1 MPSDTHPA
9 EKLIEEATLV
19 LKDDAELRLEAAHDL
34 RARFEDSKAESL
46 AEGKPEEESEALAL
60 KAFGDPKQIAKQLAH
75 SNQGRMKTRALVRMF
90 LGRILVPLSV
100 VLVMWM
106 GWYFFAERSVIVS
119 MLDELGET
127 GDESIVKEEGWY
139 TKAWAH
145 LSAEKQFQLFG
156 DLTRKTRSAQ
166 ERALWEKNP
175 ESKVYYAN
183 YVRALLEDYKEKG
196 LDNSFDYLEKEIRRG
211 EELDPDNAFYN
222 YMLAAVLFKRGGE
235 WKSIKGKKAK
245 EWSVKDK
252 ALLDLAIVEL
262 NKAEQKP
269 YYRRYLSEFL
279 KERLDLFP
287 ETRRLDDRIGKMAY
301 LASIPLPDLR
311 LIRDLFEALPFYVDV
326 ERNELPEDDA
336 TELLDAWQEFLK
348 KAIPD
353 AWCLVDVLVFS
364 AIANMAGGEV
374 DDSMAE
380 GKRDES
386 VAFGKVADVYEAM
399 GKPEDANSTRLLA
412 KKLVVPKKNWD
423 ADRESKRVKEM
434 ERDLIFWKGSILAR
448 MLLPSLGEPITEEML
463 RPGRQ
468 ADRSVIEQFHISY
481 ILCIFVVAIIGTL
494 ILFMVCQ
501 SASKGRTP
509 PLLLL
514 PYWRIAL
521 ETLGLAILLPMFLYF
536 AFTRWSGLSS
546 FENGIED
553 WRLLFLELGLLDVS
567 FLAASTLLSASYIR
581 KRCQAL
587 NINIPKPANS
597 FLIKLCWGGMGIL
610 CLCCAVSKKL
620 FGHQGALETGFY
632 LFGTGMG
639 LILGGVGL
647 VVFIKGCMSRNTYG
661 LYYGT
666 LARSLMPVY
675 ACAVILIGVI
685 GLPWLQKEESALLKK
700 DPLFDSSPYGF
711 PVPEGNITLRLQTEL
726 AEALKAEQDR

>member
-1 MPSDTHPA
+1 MPSDTDPSG
-9 EKLIEEATLV
+9 ELSEEATSV
-19 LKDDAELRLEAAHDL
+19 LKD
-34 RARFEDSKAESL
+34 
-46 AEGKPEEESEALAL
+46 G
-60 KAFGDPKQIAKQLAH
+60 
-75 SNQGRMKTRALVRMF
+75 
-90 LGRILVPLSV
+90 ILVLVSA
-100 VLVMWM
+100 VLAVWL
-106 GWYFFAERSVIVS
+106 GWHYFGERSVIVG
-119 MLDELGET
+119 MLDKLGN
-127 GDESIVKEEGWY
+127 ESIVKEEGWH

-145 LSAEKQFQLFG
+145 LSDEKQFQLFG

-183 YVRALLEDYKEKG
+183 YVRVLLEDYKEKDLG
-196 LDNSFDYLEKEIRRG
+196 ISFDYLKKEIRRG

-222 YMLAAVLFKRGGE
+222 YILAAVLFKRGGE

-245 EWSVKDK
+245 EWTIKDK

-262 NKAEQKP
+262 NMAAKKP
-269 YYRRYLSEFL
+269 YYRRYLSDFL
-279 KERLDLFP
+279 KERLALFP
-287 ETRRLDDRIGKMAY
+287 ETKRLEDRVFKMTY
-301 LASIPLPDLR
+301 FASIPLADLG
-311 LIRDLFEALPFYVDV
+311 LIRDLFKTLPFYV

-336 TELLDAWQEFLK
+336 TELLDAWQEFLE

-353 AWCLVDVLVFS
+353 AWCLIDVLVFS

-412 KKLVVPKKNWD
+412 KKIGEPKKNWD
-423 ADRESKRVKEM
+423 AVRESKKVEEM

-448 MLLPSLGEPITEEML
+448 MLLPVLGEPVTEEML

-468 ADRSVIEQFHISY
+468 ADRSVIEQFYLSY

-494 ILFMVCQ
+494 ILFKVCL

-509 PLLLL
+509 SLFLL
-514 PYWRIAL
+514 PPWRVVL
-521 ETLGLAILLPMFLYF
+521 KNLGLAILLPMFLYF
-536 AFTRWSGLSS
+536 AFTRWSGISS

-553 WRLLFLELGLLDVS
+553 WRLLFLELGLLGVS

-581 KRCQAL
+581 KRCQVL
-587 NINIPKPANS
+587 DVPTPKPANS
-597 FLIKLCWGGMGIL
+597 HLIKLCWGGMGIL
-610 CLCCAVSKKL
+610 CLCCAASKQI
-620 FGHQGALETGFY
+620 FGHQGAFETGLY
-632 LFGTGMG
+632 LFGIGMG
-639 LILGGVGL
+639 LIICGVGI

-675 ACAVILIGVI
+675 ACAIILIAAI
-685 GLPWLQKEESALLKK
+685 GLPWLQKEESALLNK
-700 DPLFDSSPYGF
+700 DPLFDSNPHGF
-711 PVPEGNITLRLQTEL
+711 TVLEGNLTKRLQSEL
-726 AEALKAEQDR
+726 AAAMKAAKKR

>member
-1 MPSDTHPA
+1 MQPESSPA
-9 EKLIEEATLV
+9 QELIEKVTSV
-19 LKDDAELRLEAAHDL
+19 LKDDEELRQDVSHELNTH
-34 RARFEDSKAESL
+34 FEDSQAAFLE
-46 AEGKPEEESEALAL
+46 EGKSKEESETLAL

-127 GDESIVKEEGWY
+127 GDESIVKEEGWP

-183 YVRALLEDYKEKG
+183 YVRALLEDYKEKD

-287 ETRRLDDRIGKMAY
+287 ETRRLEDRIGKMVY
-301 LASIPLPDLR
+301 LANIPLGQLG
-311 LIRDLFEALPFYVDV
+311 LIRDLFKALPFYV
-326 ERNELPEDDA
+326 ESNELPEADVSK
-336 TELLDAWQEFLK
+336 LLDAWQVFLE

-353 AWCLVDVLVFS
+353 AWSLIDVLVLS

-412 KKLVVPKKNWD
+412 KKLGQPKKNWD
-423 ADRESKRVKEM
+423 AVRESKRVKEM

-448 MLLPSLGEPITEEML
+448 MLLPNLGEPITEEML

-468 ADRSVIEQFHISY
+468 ADRIVIEQFHISY
-481 ILCIFVVAIIGTL
+481 ILCIFVVAIIGAL

-501 SASKGRTP
+501 SASKGRTAS
-509 PLLLL
+509 LFLL
-514 PYWRIAL
+514 PPWRVVL
-521 ETLGLAILLPMFLYF
+521 RTLGLAILLPMFLYF

-553 WRLLFLELGLLDVS
+553 WRLLFLELGLLGVS

-581 KRCQAL
+581 KRCHAL
-587 NINIPKPANS
+587 NIAMPEPANS
-597 FLIKLCWGGMGIL
+597 LLVRLCWGGMGIL
-610 CLCCAVSKKL
+610 CLCCALSKKL
-620 FGHQGALETGFY
+620 FGHQGALETVLY
-632 LFGTGMG
+632 LFGLGMG
-639 LILGGVGL
+639 LIIGGVGI

-685 GLPWLQKEESALLKK
+685 GLPWLQKEESTLLKK

-711 PVPEGNITLRLQTEL
+711 SVPEGNLTLRLQSEL
-726 AEALKAEQDR
+726 ADAMKAAQDR

>member
-1 MPSDTHPA
+1 MPSDTDPSG
-9 EKLIEEATLV
+9 ELSEEATSV
-19 LKDDAELRLEAAHDL
+19 LKD
-34 RARFEDSKAESL
+34 
-46 AEGKPEEESEALAL
+46 G
-60 KAFGDPKQIAKQLAH
+60 
-75 SNQGRMKTRALVRMF
+75 
-90 LGRILVPLSV
+90 ILVLVSV
-100 VLVMWM
+100 VLAVWL
-106 GWYFFAERSVIVS
+106 GWHYFGERSVIVG
-119 MLDELGET
+119 MLDKLGN
-127 GDESIVKEEGWY
+127 ESIVKEEGWH

-145 LSAEKQFQLFG
+145 LSDEKQFQLFG

-183 YVRALLEDYKEKG
+183 YVRVLLEDYKEKDLG
-196 LDNSFDYLEKEIRRG
+196 ISFDYLKKEIRRG

-222 YMLAAVLFKRGGE
+222 YMLAAVLFKRGAE

-245 EWSVKDK
+245 EWTIKDK

-262 NKAEQKP
+262 NMAAKKP
-269 YYRRYLSEFL
+269 YYRRYLSDFL
-279 KERLDLFP
+279 KERLALFP
-287 ETRRLDDRIGKMAY
+287 ETKRLEDRVFKMTY
-301 LASIPLPDLR
+301 FASIPLADLG
-311 LIRDLFEALPFYVDV
+311 LIRDLFKMLPFYV

-336 TELLDAWQEFLK
+336 TELLDAWQEFLE

-353 AWCLVDVLVFS
+353 AWCLIDVLVFS

-412 KKLVVPKKNWD
+412 KKIGEPKKNWD
-423 ADRESKRVKEM
+423 AVRESKKVEEM

-448 MLLPSLGEPITEEML
+448 MLLPVLGEPVTEEML

-468 ADRSVIEQFHISY
+468 ADRSVIEQFYLSY

-494 ILFMVCQ
+494 ILFKVCL

-509 PLLLL
+509 SLFLL
-514 PYWRIAL
+514 PPWRVVL
-521 ETLGLAILLPMFLYF
+521 KNLGLAILLPMFLYF
-536 AFTRWSGLSS
+536 AFTRWSGISS

-553 WRLLFLELGLLDVS
+553 WRLLFLELGLLGVS

-581 KRCQAL
+581 KRCQVL
-587 NINIPKPANS
+587 DVPTPKPANS
-597 FLIKLCWGGMGIL
+597 HLIKLCWGGMGIL
-610 CLCCAVSKKL
+610 CLCCAASKQI
-620 FGHQGALETGFY
+620 FGHQGAFETGLY

-639 LILGGVGL
+639 LIICGVGI

-675 ACAVILIGVI
+675 ACAIILIAVI
-685 GLPWLQKEESALLKK
+685 GLPWLQKEESALLNK
-700 DPLFDSSPYGF
+700 DPLFDSNPHGF
-711 PVPEGNITLRLQTEL
+711 TVLEGNLTKRLQSEL
-726 AEALKAEQDR
+726 AAAMKAAKKR

>member
-1 MPSDTHPA
+1 MQPESSPA
-9 EKLIEEATLV
+9 QELIEKVTSV
-19 LKDDAELRLEAAHDL
+19 LKDDEELRQDVSLELNTH
-34 RARFEDSKAESL
+34 FEDSQAAFLK
-46 AEGKPEEESEALAL
+46 EGKSEEESETLAL
-60 KAFGDPKQIAKQLAH
+60 KAFGDPQQIAEQLAH

-100 VLVMWM
+100 VLVVWL
-106 GWYFFAERSVIVS
+106 GWHYFGERSVIES

-127 GDESIVKEEGWY
+127 GDESIVKEESWH
-139 TKAWAH
+139 TNAWAH

-183 YVRALLEDYKEKG
+183 YVRVLLEDYKEKDLG
-196 LDNSFDYLEKEIRRG
+196 ISFDYLEKEIRRG

-222 YMLAAVLFKRGGE
+222 YMLAAVLFKRGAE
-235 WKSIKGKKAK
+235 WKSNNGGKAE
-245 EWSVKDK
+245 EWVIKDK

-262 NKAEQKP
+262 NKAAKKP

-279 KERLDLFP
+279 KERLALFP
-287 ETRRLDDRIGKMAY
+287 ETKRLEDRIGKMAY
-301 LASIPLPDLR
+301 LASIPLPDLG
-311 LIRDLFEALPFYVDV
+311 LIRDLFKAIPFYV
-326 ERNELPEDDA
+326 ESNELPEADA
-336 TELLDAWQEFLK
+336 SQLLDAWHGFLK
-348 KAIPD
+348 KAVPD
-353 AWCLVDVLVFS
+353 AWSLIDVLVLN
-364 AIANMAGGEV
+364 AIAT
-374 DDSMAE
+374 MAE
-380 GKRDES
+380 K
-386 VAFGKVADVYEAM
+386 KVADVYEAM
-399 GKPEDANSTRLLA
+399 DKPAAAKGTRRLA
-412 KKLVVPKKNWD
+412 KQLSEPVESWKAARKSKKSND
-423 ADRESKRVKEM
+423 KESHLLR
-434 ERDLIFWKGSILAR
+434 WKASILAR
-448 MLLPSLGEPITEEML
+448 MLLPGLGEPITEEML

-468 ADRSVIEQFHISY
+468 SDRIVIEQFNQSY

-514 PYWRIAL
+514 PSWRIAM

-553 WRLLFLELGLLDVS
+553 WRLLFLEIGLLDVS
-567 FLAASTLLSASYIR
+567 FLAASTLLSAAYIR
-581 KRCQAL
+581 KRCQTL
-587 NINIPKPANS
+587 DITIPKPANS

-610 CLCCAVSKKL
+610 CLCCAASKKL
-620 FGHQGALETGFY
+620 FGHQVALETGLY
-632 LFGTGMG
+632 LVGSGMG
-639 LILGGVGL
+639 LIVGGVGI

-685 GLPWLQKEESALLKK
+685 GLPWLQKEESALLKQ
-700 DPLFDSSPYGF
+700 DPLFDSNPHGF
-711 PVPEGNITLRLQTEL
+711 TVLEGNLTKRLQSEL
-726 AEALKAEQDR
+726 AAAMKAAEK

>member
-1 MPSDTHPA
+1 MKDG
-9 EKLIEEATLV
+9 ILV
-19 LKDDAELRLEAAHDL
+19 L
-34 RARFEDSKAESL
+34 
-46 AEGKPEEESEALAL
+46 
-60 KAFGDPKQIAKQLAH
+60 
-75 SNQGRMKTRALVRMF
+75 V
-90 LGRILVPLSV
+90 SV
-100 VLVMWM
+100 VLAVWL
-106 GWYFFAERSVIVS
+106 GWHYFGERLVIVS
-119 MLDELGET
+119 MFEELDET
-127 GDESIVKEEGWY
+127 GNESIVKEEGWY
-139 TKAWAH
+139 TKSWAH
-145 LSAEKQFQLFG
+145 LSDEKQFQLFG

-183 YVRALLEDYKEKG
+183 YVRVLLEDYNKEKD
-196 LDNSFDYLEKEIRRG
+196 LDNSFDDLEKEIRRG

-222 YMLAAVLFKRGGE
+222 YILAAVLFKRGGE

-245 EWSVKDK
+245 EWGIKDK

-279 KERLDLFP
+279 KERLALFP
-287 ETRRLDDRIGKMAY
+287 ETKRLEDRIGKTSY
-301 LASIPLPDLR
+301 LHSVPLEQQLG
-311 LIRDLFEALPFYVDV
+311 LIRDLFKALPFYVDV

-336 TELLDAWQEFLK
+336 TELLDAWQEFLE

-353 AWCLVDVLVFS
+353 AWSLIDVLVLS

-374 DDSMAE
+374 D
-380 GKRDES
+380 ES
-386 VAFGKVADVYEAM
+386 GAFGKVADVYEEM

-412 KKLVVPKKNWD
+412 KKLGEPKKNWD
-423 ADRESKRVKEM
+423 AVRESKKVKEM
-434 ERDLIFWKGSILAR
+434 KKDLLPWKGSILAT
-448 MLLPSLGEPITEEML
+448 MVLPGLGLTVTEEML

-468 ADRSVIEQFHISY
+468 ADRIVIEQFNLSY

-501 SASKGRTP
+501 SASNGRTA

-514 PYWRIAL
+514 PSWRIAL

-536 AFTRWSGLSS
+536 AFTRWSGISS

-553 WRLLFLELGLLDVS
+553 WRLLFLELGLLGVS

-581 KRCQAL
+581 KRCQVL
-587 NINIPKPANS
+587 DVPTPKPANS
-597 FLIKLCWGGMGIL
+597 HLIKLCWGGMGIL
-610 CLCCAVSKKL
+610 CLCCAASKQI
-620 FGHQGALETGFY
+620 FGHQGDLETGLY
-632 LFGTGMG
+632 LFGIGMG
-639 LILGGVGL
+639 LIICGVGI
-647 VVFIKGCMSRNTYG
+647 VVFIKGCTSRNTYG

-675 ACAVILIGVI
+675 ACAIILIAVI
-685 GLPWLQKEESALLKK
+685 GLPWLQKEESALLKQ
-700 DPLFDSSPYGF
+700 DPLFDSNPHGF
-711 PVPEGNITLRLQTEL
+711 TVLEGNLTKRLQSEL
-726 AEALKAEQDR
+726 AAAMKAAKKR

>member
-1 MPSDTHPA
+1 MKDLA
-9 EKLIEEATLV
+9 ATSGQSV
-19 LKDDAELRLEAAHDL
+19 LLD
-34 RARFEDSKAESL
+34 
-46 AEGKPEEESEALAL
+46 
-60 KAFGDPKQIAKQLAH
+60 
-75 SNQGRMKTRALVRMF
+75 
-90 LGRILVPLSV
+90 RILVPLSV
-100 VLVMWM
+100 LLAIWL
-106 GWYFFAERSVIVS
+106 GWHYFGERSSIVS
-119 MLDELGET
+119 MLDNLGN
-127 GDESIVKEEGWY
+127 ESKVKEEGWY
-139 TKAWAH
+139 INAWAH
-145 LSAEKQFQLFG
+145 LSTEKQFQLFG
-156 DLTRKTRSAQ
+156 DLTRKTRSTQ
-166 ERALWEKNP
+166 ERALWEKHP

-183 YVRALLEDYKEKG
+183 YVRILLEDYKEKN
-196 LDNSFDYLEKEIRRG
+196 LDNSFDDLEKEIRRG

-235 WKSIKGKKAK
+235 WESIKGKKAK
-245 EWSVKDK
+245 EWTIKDK

-262 NKAEQKP
+262 NKAAKKRD
-269 YYRRYLSEFL
+269 YRRYLSEFL

-301 LASIPLPDLR
+301 LANIPLPDLR
-311 LIRDLFEALPFYVDV
+311 LIRDLFKAIPFYVKRNYV

-348 KAIPD
+348 KAVPD
-353 AWCLVDVLVFS
+353 AWCLVDVLVLS

-374 DDSMAE
+374 D
-380 GKRDES
+380 ES
-386 VAFGKVADVYEAM
+386 IAFGKVADVYEVM

-412 KKLVVPKKNWD
+412 KKLGEPKKNWD
-423 ADRESKRVKEM
+423 AVRESKRVKEM

-448 MLLPSLGEPITEEML
+448 MMLPKLGEPITEEML

-468 ADRSVIEQFHISY
+468 ADRIVIEQFNLSY
-481 ILCIFVVAIIGTL
+481 LLCIFVVAIMGTL

-501 SASKGRTP
+501 SASKGRTA
-509 PLLLL
+509 PLLIL
-514 PYWRIAL
+514 PSWRVAL
-521 ETLGLAILLPMFLYF
+521 KTLSLAILLPIFLYF

-546 FENGIED
+546 FENSIED

-567 FLAASTLLSASYIR
+567 FLAASTMLTASYIR

-620 FGHQGALETGFY
+620 FGHQGALETGLY

-639 LILGGVGL
+639 LILGGVGI

-675 ACAVILIGVI
+675 ACAIILIGGI
-685 GLPWLQKEESALLKK
+685 CLPWLQKEESALLKK

-711 PVPEGNITLRLQTEL
+711 PIPEGNITLRLQAEL
-726 AEALKAEQDR
+726 AEALKSDQD

>member
-1 MPSDTHPA
+1 MKDIA
-9 EKLIEEATLV
+9 ATSSQSV
-19 LKDDAELRLEAAHDL
+19 LLE
-34 RARFEDSKAESL
+34 
-46 AEGKPEEESEALAL
+46 
-60 KAFGDPKQIAKQLAH
+60 
-75 SNQGRMKTRALVRMF
+75 
-90 LGRILVPLSV
+90 RILVPLSV
-100 VLVMWM
+100 VLAVWL
-106 GWYFFAERSVIVS
+106 GWHYFAERSVIES

-127 GDESIVKEEGWY
+127 GDESIVKEESWY
-139 TKAWAH
+139 TNAWAH
-145 LSAEKQFQLFG
+145 LSDEKQFQLFG

-166 ERALWEKNP
+166 ERALWEKKP

-183 YVRALLEDYKEKG
+183 YVRILLDDYKEKD

-211 EELDPDNAFYN
+211 EDLDPDNAFYN
-222 YMLAAVLFKRGGE
+222 YMLAAVLFKRGAE

-245 EWSVKDK
+245 EWTIKDK

-262 NKAEQKP
+262 NKAERKP

-287 ETRRLDDRIGKMAY
+287 ETKRLEDRVFKMTY
-301 LASIPLPDLR
+301 FASIPLADLG
-311 LIRDLFEALPFYVDV
+311 LIRDLFKTLPFYV

-348 KAIPD
+348 KAVPD
-353 AWCLVDVLVFS
+353 AWSLIDVLVFS

-412 KKLVVPKKNWD
+412 KKLGEPKKNWV
-423 ADRESKRVKEM
+423 AVRESKRVIEM
-434 ERDLIFWKGSILAR
+434 ERGLIFWKGSILAR
-448 MLLPSLGEPITEEML
+448 MLLPVLGEPVTEEML

-468 ADRSVIEQFHISY
+468 ADRIVIEQFNLSC
-481 ILCIFVVAIIGTL
+481 ILCYFVVAIIGTL

-501 SASKGRTP
+501 SASKGRTA

-514 PYWRIAL
+514 PSWRIAM

-553 WRLLFLELGLLDVS
+553 WRLLGLEVGLLDVS

-587 NINIPKPANS
+587 DIPIPKPANS

-610 CLCCAVSKKL
+610 CLCCAASKKI
-620 FGHQGALETGFY
+620 FGHQGALETGLY
-632 LFGTGMG
+632 LLGSGMG
-639 LILGGVGL
+639 LIVGGVGI

-675 ACAVILIGVI
+675 ACAIILIAVI
-685 GLPWLQKEESALLKK
+685 GLPWLQKEESALLKQ
-700 DPLFDSSPYGF
+700 DPLFDSNPHGF
-711 PVPEGNITLRLQTEL
+711 TVLEGNLTKRLQSEL
-726 AEALKAEQDR
+726 AEALKSDQD

>member
-1 MPSDTHPA
+1 MKDPA
-9 EKLIEEATLV
+9 ATSGKSV
-19 LKDDAELRLEAAHDL
+19 LLE
-34 RARFEDSKAESL
+34 
-46 AEGKPEEESEALAL
+46 
-60 KAFGDPKQIAKQLAH
+60 
-75 SNQGRMKTRALVRMF
+75 
-90 LGRILVPLSV
+90 RILVPLSV
-100 VLVMWM
+100 VLAVWL
-106 GWYFFAERSVIVS
+106 GWHYFAERSVIES

-127 GDESIVKEEGWY
+127 GDESIVKEESWY
-139 TKAWAH
+139 TNAWAH

-156 DLTRKTRSAQ
+156 DPTRKTRSAQ
-166 ERALWEKNP
+166 ERALWEKKP
-175 ESKVYYAN
+175 KSKVYYAN
-183 YVRALLEDYKEKG
+183 YVRILLGDYKEKDLG
-196 LDNSFDYLEKEIRRG
+196 ISFDYLEKEIRRG

-245 EWSVKDK
+245 EWSGKDK

-262 NKAEQKP
+262 NKAANKP
-269 YYRRYLSEFL
+269 YYRRYLTEFFE
-279 KERLDLFP
+279 ERMVLFP
-287 ETRRLDDRIGKMAY
+287 ETRRLEDRIGKMTY
-301 LASIPLPDLR
+301 FASIPLADLG
-311 LIRDLFEALPFYVDV
+311 LIRDLFKALPFYVEND
-326 ERNELPEDDA
+326 ELPEDDA
-336 TELLDAWQEFLK
+336 AQILDAWHVFLE

-353 AWCLVDVLVFS
+353 GWCLIDVLVLN
-364 AIANMAGGEV
+364 AIANMA
-374 DDSMAE
+374 E
-380 GKRDES
+380 GK
-386 VAFGKVADVYEAM
+386 VPDVYEAM

-412 KKLVVPKKNWD
+412 KKLGEPKKNWD
-423 ADRESKRVKEM
+423 AVRESKRVKEM

-448 MLLPSLGEPITEEML
+448 MLLPGLGEPVTEEML

-468 ADRSVIEQFHISY
+468 ADRIVIEQFNLSC
-481 ILCIFVVAIIGTL
+481 ILCYFVVAIIGTL

-514 PYWRIAL
+514 PSWRIAL

-546 FENGIED
+546 FENGIVD

-587 NINIPKPANS
+587 DITIPKPANS

-620 FGHQGALETGFY
+620 FGHQGALETGLY

-639 LILGGVGL
+639 LILGGVGI

-675 ACAVILIGVI
+675 ACAVILIGGI
-685 GLPWLQKEESALLKK
+685 CLPWLQKEESALLKK

-711 PVPEGNITLRLQTEL
+711 TVPEGNITLRLQAEL
-726 AEALKAEQDR
+726 AEALKSDQD

>member
-1 MPSDTHPA
+1 MQPESSPA
-9 EKLIEEATLV
+9 RELIEKVTSV
-19 LKDDAELRLEAAHDL
+19 LKDDEELRQDVSHELNTH
-34 RARFEDSKAESL
+34 FEDSQAAFLE
-46 AEGKPEEESEALAL
+46 EGKSKEESETLAL

-127 GDESIVKEEGWY
+127 GDESIVKEEGWH

-262 NKAEQKP
+262 NRAEQKP
-269 YYRRYLSEFL
+269 YYRRHLSEFL

-348 KAIPD
+348 KAVPD

-364 AIANMAGGEV
+364 AIANMAGGE
-374 DDSMAE
+374 
-380 GKRDES
+380 KDES
-386 VAFGKVADVYEAM
+386 VAKDEDVAFGKVADVYEAM

-448 MLLPSLGEPITEEML
+448 MLLPNLGEPITEEML

-481 ILCIFVVAIIGTL
+481 ILCIFVVAIIGAL
-494 ILFMVCQ
+494 ILFMVCH
-501 SASKGRTP
+501 SASKGRTV
-509 PLLLL
+509 PLFLL
-514 PYWRIAL
+514 PPWRVVL
-521 ETLGLAILLPMFLYF
+521 RTLSLAILLPMFLYF

-553 WRLLFLELGLLDVS
+553 WRLLFLELGLLGVS

-581 KRCQAL
+581 KRCHAL
-587 NINIPKPANS
+587 NIAMPEPVS
-597 FLIKLCWGGMGIL
+597 SLLVRLCWGGMGIL
-610 CLCCAVSKKL
+610 CLCCAASKKL
-620 FGHQGALETGFY
+620 FGHQGALETGLY

-639 LILGGVGL
+639 LIICGVGI

-675 ACAVILIGVI
+675 ACAIILIGVI

-711 PVPEGNITLRLQTEL
+711 SVPEGNLTLRLQSEL
-726 AEALKAEQDR
+726 ADAMKAAQDR

>member
-1 MPSDTHPA
+1 M
-9 EKLIEEATLV
+9 
-19 LKDDAELRLEAAHDL
+19 
-34 RARFEDSKAESL
+34 
-46 AEGKPEEESEALAL
+46 ALWIGWHY
-60 KAFGDPKQIAKQLAH
+60 FG
-75 SNQGRMKTRALVRMF
+75 
-90 LGRILVPLSV
+90 
-100 VLVMWM
+100 
-106 GWYFFAERSVIVS
+106 ERSSIES
-119 MLDELGET
+119 MLDNLGN
-127 GDESIVKEEGWY
+127 ESKVKEEGWY
-139 TKAWAH
+139 INAWAH
-145 LSAEKQFQLFG
+145 LSTEKQFQLFG
-156 DLTRKTRSAQ
+156 DLTRKTRSTQ

-183 YVRALLEDYKEKG
+183 YVRALLEDYKEKD

-235 WKSIKGKKAK
+235 WEINKGEKEGEKSK

-287 ETRRLDDRIGKMAY
+287 ETRRLEDRIGKMAY
-301 LASIPLPDLR
+301 LANIPLGQLG

-336 TELLDAWQEFLK
+336 TELLDAWQEFLE

-353 AWCLVDVLVFS
+353 AWCLIDILLFS

-412 KKLVVPKKNWD
+412 KKLGEPKKKLD

-448 MLLPSLGEPITEEML
+448 MLLPNLGEPVTEEML

-468 ADRSVIEQFHISY
+468 ADRIVIEQFNLSC
-481 ILCIFVVAIIGTL
+481 ILCYFVVAIIGTL

-501 SASKGRTP
+501 SASKGRTV
-509 PLLLL
+509 PLLIL
-514 PYWRIAL
+514 PSWRIAM

-553 WRLLFLELGLLDVS
+553 WRLLGLEVGLLDVS

-587 NINIPKPANS
+587 DIPIPKPANS

-620 FGHQGALETGFY
+620 FGHQGALETGLY

-639 LILGGVGL
+639 LILGGVGI

-675 ACAVILIGVI
+675 ACAVIFIGI
-685 GLPWLQKEESALLKK
+685 ICLPWLQKEESALLKK
-700 DPLFDSSPYGF
+700 DPLFSSNPHGF
-711 PVPEGNITLRLQTEL
+711 TVLEGNLTLRLQSEL
-726 AEALKAEQDR
+726 ADALKSEGDR

>member
-1 MPSDTHPA
+1 MQPESSPA
-9 EKLIEEATLV
+9 RELIEKVTSV
-19 LKDDAELRLEAAHDL
+19 LKDDEELRQDVSHELNTH
-34 RARFEDSKAESL
+34 FEDSQAAFLE
-46 AEGKPEEESEALAL
+46 EGKSKEESETLAL

-262 NKAEQKP
+262 NRAEQKP
-269 YYRRYLSEFL
+269 YYRRHLSEFL

-348 KAIPD
+348 KAVPD

-364 AIANMAGGEV
+364 AIANMAGGE
-374 DDSMAE
+374 
-380 GKRDES
+380 KDES
-386 VAFGKVADVYEAM
+386 VAKDEDVAFGKVADVYEAM

-448 MLLPSLGEPITEEML
+448 MLLPNLGEPITEEML

-468 ADRSVIEQFHISY
+468 ADRIVIEQFNLSY
-481 ILCIFVVAIIGTL
+481 LLCIFVVAIMGTL

-501 SASKGRTP
+501 SASKGRTA
-509 PLLLL
+509 PLLIL
-514 PYWRIAL
+514 PSWRVAL
-521 ETLGLAILLPMFLYF
+521 RTLSLAILLPIFLYF

-546 FENGIED
+546 FENSIED
-553 WRLLFLELGLLDVS
+553 WRLLGLEIGLLDIS
-567 FLAASTLLSASYIR
+567 FLAASTLLSVSYIR

-700 DPLFDSSPYGF
+700 DSLFDSSPYGF
-711 PVPEGNITLRLQTEL
+711 SVPEGNITLRLQTEL